1 MGVSAL
7 SLPVREEVQRPQREI
22 IFRQYLIVRSYRVVC
37 HDKARFKGV
46 YEKRLR
52 IRFQNVK

>member
-7 SLPVREEVQRPQREI
+7 PLPVGEEVQRPQREI
-22 IFRQYLIVRSYRVVC
+22 VFRQYLIVRSYGVVRN
-37 HDKARFKGV
+37 DKARFKGV

-52 IRFQNVK
+52 IRFQNVE